1 MQIRVL
7 RRLTSLELAV
17 EDVIKVEFWS
27 RSADAP
33 DLHTS
38 TYLVAHPG
46 EAVAAL
52 ETTRVLAEHAASF
65 INPPRRVDALRVDH
79 ATPTAPPQTPG
90 ATAFSFANGRHHE
103 YRFTSYAELVAFV
116 SAALAPPDRRV
127 DGRPGA
133 ALVAYAKDRL
143 AEQDPEWIAALG
155 SRPNGA
161 KWLAAIQG
169 KG

>member
-33 DLHTS
+33 DLRTS
-38 TYLVAHPG
+38 TYLVADPG
-46 EAVAAL
+46 EADAAA
-52 ETTRVLAEHAASF
+52 ETTRVLTEHAASF

-79 ATPTAPPQTPG
+79 ATPQAPEQTPG

-103 YRFTSYAELVAFV
+103 YRFATYEDLLAFV
-116 SAALAPPDRRV
+116 SAALAAPDRHV
-127 DGRPGA
+127 EGRPGA

-143 AEQDPEWIAALG
+143 ASNDPEWIAALKRG
-155 SRPNGA
+155 PSGA